1 MNLFKRLLA
10 IFLLIVSSSIFAENL
25 QLLGTISCSPGGA
38 QYSILKRLI
47 PGGNGGTLAS
57 LYQNIDRKYLLLQTS
72 KGKCSFNDRLTVYLK
87 RPIEAFALIKF
98 LSDIFHL
105 QYVYEGDIK
114 YKPTYVVLYRKD
126 LTFKELFNFLK
137 KQVKKNNKD
146 LNLYIAF
153 YPQNDLVIIAKEIP
167 RLPIATK
174 GSQALCVAPQVVN
187 YLDLCKGN
195 TCKRFYITWTAN
207 NIELHPY
214 YECINNKPVY
224 VTTTNTCQNKAP
236 IGNIYLDKV
245 NIIQLLTLFE
255 KLFNIHFLYNADELL
270 KIKGARNIHFSIT
283 CLTPEKALAFLQKT
297 FHIYIKKLEG
307 NNYRLFV
314 DKDAYPLVLQE
325 AAENVSKVIFL
336 KGIKAK
342 SFVKIIEKEYDG
354 KVIYSVDPIFNSVT
368 IIAPPQIIKD
378 IETKFAK
385 YIKNNQYFDDLM
397 TKILYVKFGDPKK
410 LEAQIS
416 QYLSRKGMIQY
427 LPKARAFEITDYPI
441 NIAMVEKV
449 FGRFLSQKPIKI
461 KVTIKF
467 VTADKS
473 FTRSLGF
480 NWAFVYA
487 GNPIDVGSQTF
498 GTYNYGSGG
507 LESVISVIGESN
519 PQAQVGLLAA
529 QFSYRKFNPISLQLQ
544 AFETIGLAK
553 TLDTPTLLL
562 LNGQS
567 ASLSR
572 GIQIP
577 YQESAENGGTTIR
590 LVSANMNLNITP
602 TLLPDGRILLELQ
615 LSKNNPGGV
624 YNGQTAINTFNIN
637 DSLII
642 ANGDTVVIGG
652 VVQKSKSKTEN
663 GIPLLRK
670 IPLLGWLFKNVNWQN
685 SNKELLVFITAQVVD

>member
-1 MNLFKRLLA
+1 MNFSKGLLVL
-10 IFLLIVSSSIFAENL
+10 FLLIAPLSIFAENL

-47 PGGNGGTLAS
+47 PGGNGNTLAS

-72 KGKCSFNDRLTVYLK
+72 KGTCSFKDKLTVHLK

-98 LSDIFHL
+98 LSDIFNL
-105 QYVYEGDIK
+105 QYVYEGDII
-114 YKPTYVVLYRKD
+114 YKPTYIVLYRKN
-126 LTFKELFNFLK
+126 LTFEELFNFLK

-153 YPQNDLVIIAKEIP
+153 YPQNDLVIVAKEIP
-167 RLPIATK
+167 KLPVVAK
-174 GSQALCVAPQVVN
+174 GAEAVCVAPQVTD

-195 TCKRFYITWTAN
+195 TCKRFYITWSAN

-214 YECINNKPVY
+214 YECIDNKPVY

-236 IGNIYLDKV
+236 ISNIYLDKV

-270 KIKGARNIHFSIT
+270 KIKGAQNIHFSIT

-314 DKDAYPLVLQE
+314 DKNAYPLVLQE
-325 AAENVSKVIFL
+325 AAENISKVFFL
-336 KGIKAK
+336 KEIKAK
-342 SFVKIIEKEYDG
+342 DFVKIIEKQYNG

-368 IIAPPQIIKD
+368 IIAPPSIIKS

-385 YIKNNQYFDDLM
+385 YIKKNQYFDDLM
-397 TKILYVKFGDPKK
+397 TKILYVKFGDPQK

-416 QYLSRKGMIQY
+416 QYLSRKGIIQY
-427 LPKARAFEITDYPI
+427 IPTARAFEITDYPI
-441 NIAMVEKV
+441 NIAMIEKV

-467 VTADKS
+467 VTVDKS
-473 FTRSLGF
+473 FTRSLGV

-487 GNPIDVGSQTF
+487 GSPVNIGNQAF

-507 LESVISVIGESN
+507 VESVISVIGESN

-529 QFSYRKFNPISLQLQ
+529 QFSYKKFNPISLQLQ

-553 TLDTPTLLL
+553 TLDNPTLIL

-602 TLLPDGRILLELQ
+602 TLLPDGRILLEMRLT
-615 LSKNNPGGV
+615 KNNPGGI

-652 VVQKSKSKTEN
+652 VIQKSKSRSES
-663 GIPLLRK
+663 GIPLLRE

-685 SNKELLVFITAQVVD
+685 SDKELLVFITAQVID